1 MMLQFCSQDIAMNTK
16 RVLIV
21 EDDAS
26 VLYMLKA
33 GVKMCCPN
41 FEVESASNGSAA
53 LDRLRHTDSA
63 QEFDLILTDYNMPL
77 MNGLE
82 LARVVRD
89 KWPAVRIVL
98 MTGSPDGVE
107 FQREINA
114 LNLDGY
120 VKKPF
125 GMDILAQ
132 ILAGSQPQSGP
143 DK

>member
-1 MMLQFCSQDIAMNTK
+1 MLRFCNEEIAMNTK

-26 VLYMLKA
+26 VLHMLKV
-33 GVKMCCPN
+33 GVEMCCPD
-41 FEVESASNGSAA
+41 FEAEGASNGSVA
-53 LDRLRHTDSA
+53 LDRLRHTDPT
-63 QEFDLILTDYNMPL
+63 QEFDLILTDYNMPF

-82 LARVVRD
+82 LAREVRD

-125 GMDILAQ
+125 GMDMLAEILES
-132 ILAGSQPQSGP
+132 SQR
-143 DK
+143 